1 MSDALPAEIAV
12 KLALTT
18 RLTDAYV
25 TLDAAELSTWQAW
38 TAADSRPQSH
48 DRRPGARCGPADGRN
63 AP

>member
-38 TAADSRPQSH
+38 TAAHNPTIAA
-48 DRRPGARCGPADGRN
+48 PVPAV
-63 AP
+63 APPSDEELSKRA